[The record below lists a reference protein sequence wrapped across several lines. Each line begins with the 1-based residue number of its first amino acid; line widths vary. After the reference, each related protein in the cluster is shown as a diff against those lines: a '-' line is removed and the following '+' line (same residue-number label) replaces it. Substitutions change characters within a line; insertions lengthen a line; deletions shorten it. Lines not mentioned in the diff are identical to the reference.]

1 VQAPQTASIPA
12 QLCASIALHEVR
24 SEEISV
30 MQVESYLSRALA
42 VNVVRWHSRG
52 DTDCSDGFHTAV
64 CIIGEV

>member
-1 VQAPQTASIPA
+1 
-12 QLCASIALHEVR
+12 
-24 SEEISV
+24 

-52 DTDCSDGFHTAV
+52 GTDCSDGFHTVV